1 MAQSL
6 KDCYLFSSVLTKFAQ
21 SACDSLFVLLV
32 FQLVFSGRFQLLNF
46 FSREI
51 FHTSKPT
58 PMSVLSAEFST
69 SRQAVTA
76 KPAELNNK
84 LVARGD

>member
-1 MAQSL
+1 MP
-6 KDCYLFSSVLTKFAQ
+6 KVLVIVC
-21 SACDSLFVLLV
+21 S
-32 FQLVFSGRFQLLNF
+32 F
-46 FSREI
+46 FSWSFLVGFIGAGSTFELFFFKI
-51 FHTSKPT
+51 FLTSKTT
-58 PMSVLSAEFST
+58 PMGVLSAEFST